1 MTHYAEKL
9 VKRVPK
15 LGIKGAVE
23 VVFKLQL
30 FYRGNE
36 VRV

>member
-1 MTHYAEKL
+1 L

-23 VVFKLQL
+23 VVFKMQL
-30 FYRGNE
+30 ELRKHE
-36 VRV
+36 VE